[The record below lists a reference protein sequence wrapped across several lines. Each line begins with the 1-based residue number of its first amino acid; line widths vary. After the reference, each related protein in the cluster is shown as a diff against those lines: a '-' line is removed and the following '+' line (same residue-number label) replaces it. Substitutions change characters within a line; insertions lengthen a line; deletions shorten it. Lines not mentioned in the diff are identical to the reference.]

1 MSLQDNFRKAMRSYV
16 YSVSIL
22 SNVSENKEYNAITVS
37 SVTSVSI
44 DPPSILVCINKTA
57 GIHDSIKLGTKYCI
71 NLLTKAHEELSN
83 ICSNYEEEK
92 NRFISDQWD
101 LSDIPFLKDAQ
112 ANIFCE
118 VDELIEYQTHTIVI
132 GKVIESKN
140 LDAINTLTY
149 VDGSYE

>member
-22 SNVSENKEYNAITVS
+22 SNVSESKEYHAITVS

-57 GIHDSIKLGTKYCI
+57 GIHDSIKLGSKYCI
-71 NLLTKAHEELSN
+71 NLLTKDHEELSN
-83 ICSNYEEEK
+83 ICSSYEEEK
-92 NRFISDQWD
+92 NRFASDLWDISN
-101 LSDIPFLKDAQ
+101 IPFIKDAQ

-118 VDELIEYQTHTIVI
+118 VDQLIEYHTHTIVI
-132 GKVIESKN
+132 GKVIESTNK
-140 LDAINTLTY
+140 DIINTLTY

>member
-22 SNVSENKEYNAITVS
+22 SNVGENKEYHAITVS

-57 GIHDSIKLGTKYCI
+57 GIHDSITIGSKYCI
-71 NLLTKAHEELSN
+71 NLLTKDHEELSN

-92 NRFISDQWD
+92 NRFTSDQWD
-101 LSDIPFLKDAQ
+101 LSDIPFIKNAQ

-118 VDELIEYQTHTIVI
+118 VDQLIEYHTHTIVI
-132 GKVIESKN
+132 GKVIKSNNADK
-140 LDAINTLTY
+140 IKTLTY

>member
-1 MSLQDNFRKAMRSYV
+1 MSLQDNFRKAMRNYV

-22 SNVSENKEYNAITVS
+22 SNVSENKEYHAITVS

-57 GIHDSIKLGTKYCI
+57 GIHDSIKLGSKYCI
-71 NLLTKAHEELSN
+71 NLLTKDHEELSN
-83 ICSNYEEEK
+83 TCSSYEEEK
-92 NRFISDQWD
+92 NRFASDVWDISK
-101 LSDIPFLKDAQ
+101 IPFIKDAQ

-118 VDELIEYQTHTIVI
+118 VDQLIEYHTHTIVI
-132 GKVIESKN
+132 GKVIEATNK
-140 LDAINTLTY
+140 DIINTLTY

>member
-1 MSLQDNFRKAMRSYV
+1 
-16 YSVSIL
+16 
-22 SNVSENKEYNAITVS
+22 
-37 SVTSVSI
+37 
-44 DPPSILVCINKTA
+44 
-57 GIHDSIKLGTKYCI
+57 IKLGTKYCI
-71 NLLTKAHEELSN
+71 NLLTKTHEELSN

-118 VDELIEYQTHTIVI
+118 VDQLIEYHTHTIVI

-140 LDAINTLTY
+140 IDEIKTLTY

>member
-101 LSDIPFLKDAQ
+101 LSDLSLIHISEPTRPEPISYAVFCLK
-112 ANIFCE
+112 
-118 VDELIEYQTHTIVI
+118 
-132 GKVIESKN
+132 KKK
-140 LDAINTLTY
+140 
-149 VDGSYE
+149 

>member
-1 MSLQDNFRKAMRSYV
+1 MTLQDNFRKAMRSYV

-22 SNVSENKEYNAITVS
+22 SNVSESKEYHAITVS

-57 GIHDSIKLGTKYCI
+57 GIHDSIKLGSKYCI
-71 NLLTKAHEELSN
+71 NLLTKDHEELSN
-83 ICSNYEEEK
+83 ICSSYEKEK
-92 NRFISDQWD
+92 NRFASDLWDISN
-101 LSDIPFLKDAQ
+101 IPFIKDAQ

-118 VDELIEYQTHTIVI
+118 VDQLIEYHTHTIVI
-132 GKVIESKN
+132 GKVIKSTNK
-140 LDAINTLTY
+140 DIINTLTY

>member
-22 SNVSENKEYNAITVS
+22 SNVSENKEYHAITVS

-57 GIHDSIKLGTKYCI
+57 GIHDSITMGSKYCI
-71 NLLTKAHEELSN
+71 NLLTKDHEELSN

-92 NRFISDQWD
+92 NRFTSDQWN
-101 LSDIPFLKDAQ
+101 LSDIPFIKNAQ

-118 VDELIEYQTHTIVI
+118 VDQLIEYHTHTIVI
-132 GKVIESKN
+132 GKVIKSNNADK
-140 LDAINTLTY
+140 IKTLTY

>member
-22 SNVSENKEYNAITVS
+22 SNVSESKEYHAITVS

-57 GIHDSIKLGTKYCI
+57 GIHDSIKLGSKYCI
-71 NLLTKAHEELSN
+71 NLLTKDHEELSN
-83 ICSNYEEEK
+83 ICSNYEKEK
-92 NRFISDQWD
+92 NRFASDLWDISN
-101 LSDIPFLKDAQ
+101 IPFIKDAQ

-118 VDELIEYQTHTIVI
+118 VDQLIEYHTHTIVI
-132 GKVIESKN
+132 GKVIESTNK
-140 LDAINTLTY
+140 DIINTLTY

>member
-22 SNVSENKEYNAITVS
+22 SNVGENKEYHAITVS

-57 GIHDSIKLGTKYCI
+57 GIHNSITMGSKYCI
-71 NLLTKAHEELSN
+71 NLLTKDHEELSN

-92 NRFISDQWD
+92 NRFTSDQWD
-101 LSDIPFLKDAQ
+101 LSDIPFIKNAQ

-118 VDELIEYQTHTIVI
+118 VDQLIEYHTHTIVI
-132 GKVIESKN
+132 GKVIKSNNADK
-140 LDAINTLTY
+140 IKTLTY

>member
-1 MSLQDNFRKAMRSYV
+1 MSLQDNFIKLMRSYV

-22 SNVSENKEYNAITVS
+22 SNVNENKEYNAITVS

-44 DPPSILVCINKTA
+44 DTPSILVCINKTA
-57 GIHDSIKLGTKYCI
+57 GIHDSIILGTKYCI
-71 NLLTKAHEELSN
+71 NLLTKAHEDLSN
-83 ICSNYEEEK
+83 VCSNYEEEK

-118 VDELIEYQTHTIVI
+118 VDQLIEYYTHTIVI
-132 GKVIESKN
+132 GKVIDSKN

-149 VDGSYE
+149 VDGAYE

>member
-22 SNVSENKEYNAITVS
+22 SNVGENKEYHAITVS

-57 GIHDSIKLGTKYCI
+57 GIHDSIAMGSKYCI
-71 NLLTKAHEELSN
+71 NLLTKDHEELSN

-92 NRFISDQWD
+92 NRFTSDQWN
-101 LSDIPFLKDAQ
+101 LSDIPFIKNAQ

-118 VDELIEYQTHTIVI
+118 VDQLIEYHTHTIVI
-132 GKVIESKN
+132 GKVIKSKN
-140 LDAINTLTY
+140 ADKIKTLTY

>member
-22 SNVSENKEYNAITVS
+22 SNVSESKEYHAITVS

-57 GIHDSIKLGTKYCI
+57 GIHDSITMGSKYCI
-71 NLLTKAHEELSN
+71 NLLTKDHEELSN

-92 NRFISDQWD
+92 NRFTSDQWD
-101 LSDIPFLKDAQ
+101 LSDIPFIKNAQ

-118 VDELIEYQTHTIVI
+118 VDQLIEYHTHTIVI
-132 GKVIESKN
+132 GKVIKSNNADK
-140 LDAINTLTY
+140 IKTLTY